1 MRRVPLAFQS
11 RLVLS
16 TNDSSPQMLSH
27 PQDVGLGGLWA
38 LRETLI
44 WTPPEAQGGIR
55 ADV

>member
-1 MRRVPLAFQS
+1 MQRVPLAFQS

-38 LRETLI
+38 LRETYMD
-44 WTPPEAQGGIR
+44 ASRSSMG
-55 ADV
+55 